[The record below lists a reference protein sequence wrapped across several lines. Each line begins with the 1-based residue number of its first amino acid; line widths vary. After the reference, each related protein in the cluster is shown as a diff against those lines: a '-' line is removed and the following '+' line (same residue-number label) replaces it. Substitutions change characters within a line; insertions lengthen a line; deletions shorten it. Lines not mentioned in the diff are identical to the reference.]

1 MANVAKALLAR
12 YPGVGGDDQ
21 HLISVTGGTDYTAGG
36 YALTPTD
43 FSFNAFL
50 TDGLGTGLPPT
61 PAYWV
66 VGQALAAGA
75 ATGFAGVPAI
85 NPTNGKLQFYD
96 PATGAEVADATGFIA
111 YLLAYGH

>member
-1 MANVAKALLAR
+1 MASVAKALLAR

-36 YALTPTD
+36 YTLVPSD
-43 FSFNAFL
+43 FSFTRFS
-50 TDGLGTGLPPT
+50 TDGLGTGLSPL

-85 NPTNGKLQFYD
+85 NPTNGKLQFYN
-96 PATGAEVADATGFIA
+96 PATGAEVTDATGFIA
-111 YLLAYGH
+111 YLVARGG

>member
-1 MANVAKALLAR
+1 MASVAKALLAR
-12 YPGVGGDDQ
+12 YPGIGGSDQ

-36 YALTPTD
+36 YTLSAAD
-43 FSFNAFL
+43 FAF
-50 TDGLGTGLPPT
+50 TKFTSDGLGTGLPPT
-61 PAYWV
+61 PAYQI